1 MLKGNFFS
9 WTGLSGGEGFGLI
22 RQPGLRLFVVIPLI
36 INILLFGLLF
46 YFLAELFTAMIAAA
60 MAWLPDW
67 AWLQALDWLFWL
79 LYGVVIL
86 LMLAYGFV
94 IVANL
99 IGSPFYG
106 YLAEL
111 TEKQLTGQEV
121 STDDS
126 WSAIIKDIPPRALW
140 REVQKI
146 AYYLPRALGLF
157 IIGLIPVVN
166 LVAAV
171 LWFLFN
177 SWMMALQYVD
187 YPADNHKVSFPAL
200 RKLLGDT
207 RLSALGFGLPVAW
220 RRWCRCSTCL
230 WCQRRCVVQRPIGF
244 GKTVQTISN
253 QSSEVSWK
261 HRNLSSA
268 SVGSATAILPWVWV
282 S

>member
-1 MLKGNFFS
+1 MLKGNFFR
-9 WTGLSGGEGFGLI
+9 GLGYLGEGFGLI
-22 RQPGLRLFVVIPLI
+22 RQPGLRLFVIIPLV
-36 INILLFGLLF
+36 INVFLFGAMF
-46 YFLAELFTAMIAAA
+46 YFLAELFSVMIATAMG
-60 MAWLPDW
+60 WLPDW
-67 AWLQALDWLFWL
+67 AWLQALDWVFWI
-79 LYGVVIL
+79 LYGLVIV

-111 TEKQLTGQEV
+111 TEKHLTGQEV
-121 STDDS
+121 STDGS
-126 WSAIIKDIPPRALW
+126 WAQIIRDIPRALW

-187 YPADNHKVSFPAL
+187 FPADNNRVSFPEL
-200 RKLLGDT
+200 RRLLGAT
-207 RLSALGFGLPVAW
+207 RLSALGFGLPVA
-220 RRWCRCSTCL
+220 L
-230 WCQRRCVVQRPIGF
+230 AAMVPVLNLVVVPAAVCGATAYWVRE
-244 GKTVQTISN
+244 N
-253 QSSEVSWK
+253 QSIQK
-261 HRNLSSA
+261 
-268 SVGSATAILPWVWV
+268 
-282 S
+282 